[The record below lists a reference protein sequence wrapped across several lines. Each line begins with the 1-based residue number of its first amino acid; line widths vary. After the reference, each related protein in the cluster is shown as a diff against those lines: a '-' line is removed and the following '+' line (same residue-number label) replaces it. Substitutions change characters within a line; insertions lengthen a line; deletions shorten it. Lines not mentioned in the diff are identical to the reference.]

1 MNDKLAGNT
10 AVYLVESAKGLVS
23 IYGLPFPAER
33 QIVILLGQF
42 ALPDQSLNEHAEIF
56 AVRDSSQAA
65 LREACAFILR
75 HAQGRI
81 DLICTDD
88 TFNEASFRIHRLLRA
103 CHPRLTLF
111 DHLRF
116 AGLSY
121 VPKMSLKAL
130 VKFRWQILKHP
141 FAFRPI
147 VFSNSVPG
155 YKLALDFDRVDY
167 FDAAHASQLKKTR
180 TDASLILLIPLHYS
194 RAYTPYLEKVESLLR
209 QAVESQAPRC
219 GPELLS
225 RIACK
230 LHPRQTE
237 SDRQLLSAYPLLS
250 SCAQLDSSKPLE
262 FFDLAGA
269 TIINLDSSFGN
280 LAQADVLLLAR
291 HFGYTNQ
298 ERSNM
303 TGRECGQL
311 SELQRLI
318 DHACTPSA

>member
-1 MNDKLAGNT
+1 MSDKRAGNT

-42 ALPDQSLNEHAEIF
+42 TLPDQTLNKHAEIF
-56 AVRDSSQAA
+56 PFRGAGKAA

-75 HAQGRI
+75 HARGRI
-81 DLICTDD
+81 NLICTDD
-88 TFNEASFRIHRLLRA
+88 TFNEASFRIHHLLRA
-103 CHPRLTLF
+103 CQPRLTLF

-116 AGLSY
+116 AGISY
-121 VPKMSLKAL
+121 AQKMNLKAL
-130 VKFRWQILKHP
+130 VKFRWQILRHP

-147 VFSNSVPG
+147 VFSNGVPG

-167 FDAAHASQLKKTR
+167 FDSAHASQFKKTR
-180 TDASLILLIPLHYS
+180 TDANLILLIPLHYS
-194 RAYTPYLEKVESLLR
+194 RAHTPYLEKVEALLR
-209 QAVESQAPRC
+209 QAVASHAPR
-219 GPELLS
+219 GSPELLS

-237 SDRQLLSAYPLLS
+237 KDRQLLSAYPLLS

-269 TIINLDSSFGN
+269 TIVNLDSSFGN
-280 LAQADVLLLAR
+280 LAQTDVLLVAR
-291 HFGYTNQ
+291 HFGYTDR

-311 SELQRLI
+311 SELQQLI
-318 DHACTPSA
+318 GHACTPSA